1 MWFDDWNDL
10 VRIIVVAPVAYCSLV
25 AVLRLTGKR
34 TLSKLNAFDLVVTVA
49 IGSTLATVVLS
60 ADVSIAE
67 GVLALIL
74 LVVLQLVVTWT
85 SVRFRVVERL
95 AKSEPTL
102 VYRNDFLDAAMRRER
117 VTRDEVRQVARAEG
131 HATLDGV
138 AAVVLET
145 DGTLSILDAVPTDLP
160 GSEDR
165 HPGRDRA

>member
-1 MWFDDWNDL
+1 M
-10 VRIIVVAPVAYCSLV
+10 

-34 TLSKLNAFDLVVTVA
+34 TLSKRYAFDLVVTVA

-74 LVVLQLVVTWT
+74 LVVLELAPVTWT
-85 SVRFRVVERL
+85 SVCFRVVERL

-145 DGTLSILDAVPTDLP
+145 DGTLNILDAAPSPPAWV
-160 GSEDR
+160 
-165 HPGRDRA
+165 